1 MKTRHFLF
9 LLFAM
14 ALSVN
19 VKAQNFDDYFTDNTL
34 RLDYS
39 FAGDRNH
46 QNIYVDELVKVN
58 RW

>member
-34 RLDYS
+34 RLDY
-39 FAGDRNH
+39 
-46 QNIYVDELVKVN
+46 
-58 RW
+58 